1 MVNKE
6 FTAQFFKA
14 EKRDG
19 SGTGEKLR
27 ENQVLQSLLL
37 EDGAALLQG
46 LQGPRES
53 SLRPGNAKRLS
64 EKSRSSSLSAL
75 LERRQN
81 GSVCR
86 GGNPG
91 LQSRRY

>member
-37 EDGAALLQG
+37 KMG
-46 LQGPRES
+46 LVS
-53 SLRPGNAKRLS
+53 
-64 EKSRSSSLSAL
+64 
-75 LERRQN
+75 
-81 GSVCR
+81 
-86 GGNPG
+86 
-91 LQSRRY
+91 

>member
-37 EDGAALLQG
+37 EDGVALLEG
-46 LQGPRES
+46 LQGCQPLHQISIFR
-53 SLRPGNAKRLS
+53 SLL
-64 EKSRSSSLSAL
+64 
-75 LERRQN
+75 
-81 GSVCR
+81 GSMAH
-86 GGNPG
+86 PP
-91 LQSRRY
+91 